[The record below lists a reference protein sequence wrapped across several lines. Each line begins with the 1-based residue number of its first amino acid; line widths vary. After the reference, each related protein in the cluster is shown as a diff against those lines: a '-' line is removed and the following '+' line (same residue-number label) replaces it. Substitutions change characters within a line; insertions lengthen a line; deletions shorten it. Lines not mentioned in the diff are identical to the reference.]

1 APIMIVIT
9 YLLTKIESCSHIWQK
24 IFVLQN
30 LEKRFRFLCLNYTSK
45 QTQSQHILFNFC
57 LFFRKQTKNQHFTVG
72 FDNFMIL

>member
-1 APIMIVIT
+1 MIVIT

-30 LEKRFRFLCLNYTSK
+30 LEKAFSLFMFKLYNQTNIKSTYCVLFLFIFFVYK
-45 QTQSQHILFNFC
+45 Q
-57 LFFRKQTKNQHFTVG
+57 KNQHFAVG